1 MLVDE
6 GVVKVTS
13 LLVWVK
19 VHLGSVFG
27 DRAWTEMKM
36 WCVRPMLHTAN
47 SHECMGII
55 GEALQLHS
63 LYKVEFS
70 YKSFEYCDPNFENC
84 INAHNVFSMS
94 LCYN

>member
-1 MLVDE
+1 MKAAWFRASVATRNANYCVLVNE
-6 GVVKVTS
+6 GVVKVTG
-13 LLVWVK
+13 LLVLVK
-19 VHLGSVFG
+19 VHLASVFG

-63 LYKVEFS
+63 L
-70 YKSFEYCDPNFENC
+70 
-84 INAHNVFSMS
+84 
-94 LCYN
+94 